1 MSDRIYN
8 NTKKI
13 IDTREDVSK
22 FLFHF
27 TKEPDAQIT
36 LEKILCDKKLI
47 AGDIGY
53 ICFTEAPL
61 TMLPKMMEYFSTYN
75 EKAKFAPYGVGFP
88 KALLF
93 YKGARPVIYSDY
105 GEEKLLD
112 KSILWRH
119 QDFHPIIYKV
129 SGKPQYRDY
138 SWMREWRLPMKEFN
152 FSEKHCFAITK
163 ETWEGYLFQNL
174 EPMDGPDDI
183 PEWTRVYKNI
193 SFQDITKEG
202 VNITK
207 LEMLDMLSNQV
218 IGEFLE

>member
-1 MSDRIYN
+1 MSDKIFT

-13 IDTREDVSK
+13 LDTREDVSNY
-22 FLFHF
+22 LFHF
-27 TKEPDAQIT
+27 TKEPDALMT
-36 LEKILCDKKLI
+36 LEKILSENKLI

-53 ICFTEAPL
+53 ICFTEAPV
-61 TMLPKMMEYFSTYN
+61 TMLPKMMDYFSTYN

-93 YKGARPVIYSDY
+93 HKGARPVIYSDY

-112 KSILWRH
+112 QSIRWRH
-119 QDFHPIIYKV
+119 QDFHPIKYKV

-138 SWMREWRLPMKEFN
+138 SWMREWRLPMREFI
-152 FSEKHCFAITK
+152 FPEKYCFVITK
-163 ETWEGYLFQNL
+163 ESWEGNLFQNI
-174 EPMDGPDDI
+174 ESMDGPDDI

-193 SFQDITKEG
+193 SFQDITHEG

-218 IGEFLE
+218 LGEFIE